1 MPHWSKANY
10 SLLEGDFL
18 ATTEEQ
24 AIAAINAAEQ
34 MAISNVQ
41 LIRQLKKLI
50 PEPFDSLTD
59 VAVQT
64 NTAGI
69 RTVAGLERA
78 AVRKVSAASKKSRKN
93 LSKALREANA
103 RLRKKNGQ
111 LKKGKTQADVMKLA
125 QRLKKKM

>member
-1 MPHWSKANY
+1 
-10 SLLEGDFL
+10 L

-64 NTAGI
+64 NTTGI
-69 RTVAGLERA
+69 RTVAAAEKK
-78 AVRKVSAASKKSRKN
+78 AVRTVSKAARTSRKN

>member
-1 MPHWSKANY
+1 M
-10 SLLEGDFL
+10 

-59 VAVQT
+59 VAIAT

-69 RTVAGLERA
+69 QAVAAAEKK
-78 AVRKVSAASKKSRKN
+78 AVRKVSKAARTSRKN

-111 LKKGKTQADVMKLA
+111 LKKGKTQSDVMRLA